1 MQCGEGD
8 AGRSDAGSGGW
19 DQRGADAGCHE
30 GEHGLQVVGFGTE
43 RDPRTARFATEP
55 VDI

>member
-1 MQCGEGD
+1 MSGGV
-8 AGRSDAGSGGW
+8 AGSGGW
-19 DQRGADAGCHE
+19 DQRGADVGCHE

-55 VDI
+55 VDT